1 MPGDDSRRCVLWRA
15 MNEVHTMS
23 AMTLTRRTDYG
34 VRILYELA
42 SDPDRYT
49 SAREL
54 ADRHR
59 VPEAFLRKILMD
71 LRQAGIVVAQR
82 GRTGGYRLADEP
94 GNISLGQVLDA
105 LNSQVVRLPC
115 IVGTECLQD
124 GTCLVWPLWR
134 YLEQRF
140 NRELDSIDLS
150 MVVELGQQA
159 DGSNRRSDGGSNGE
173 G

>member
-1 MPGDDSRRCVLWRA
+1 MLGAASRHAVSWRA
-15 MNEVHTMS
+15 RNEVHTMS

-42 SDPDRYT
+42 SDANRYT

-54 ADRHR
+54 ADRHQ

-82 GRTGGYRLADEP
+82 GRTGGYRLADDP
-94 GNISLGQVLDA
+94 HNISLGQVLDA

-115 IVGTECLQD
+115 ISGTECSHD
-124 GTCLVWPLWR
+124 GACLVWPLWR

-140 NRELDSIDLS
+140 ARELDNIDLS
-150 MVVELGQQA
+150 MVVELGQQQA
-159 DGSNRRSDGGSNGE
+159 DQGKGSASGSNG
-173 G
+173 GG